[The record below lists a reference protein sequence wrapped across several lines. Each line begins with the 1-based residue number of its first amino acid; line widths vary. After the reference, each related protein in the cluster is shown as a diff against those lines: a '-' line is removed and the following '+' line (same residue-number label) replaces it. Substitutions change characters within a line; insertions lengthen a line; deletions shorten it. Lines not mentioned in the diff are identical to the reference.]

1 MTGSLNTGA
10 NALTANLIELFDLGY
25 SPFFS
30 SQIERLERPGLVPA
44 RIAADGPGIY
54 ALLGSRAPLGELSGR
69 LRHELHGTERPV
81 AGDWVAVADDGER
94 AVIHHVL
101 RRRTAMI
108 RRAADTEATGQAIAA
123 NVDVFGL
130 VSSANRDLNP
140 RRIERYLTAVWDSGA
155 TPVIV
160 LNKVDLV
167 EDVWPLLE
175 RIEAVSLGVPVVRVS
190 ALTGEGIEA
199 LRTHIGPG
207 VTVGLVGSSGVGKSS
222 LINRLVGRDV
232 QHVSDI
238 REDDARGRHT
248 TTRRE
253 LVPLA
258 GGGVLIDTPG
268 MRELGL
274 IEDEGGVD
282 TAFADIADLA
292 QACRFNDCGHETEP
306 GCAVQAALSSGTLS
320 AERLQSYRKLQ
331 REVAAA
337 ERKRDPML
345 AANERR
351 RWKTIHK
358 EMRALEKARGGG
370 WR

>member
-1 MTGSLNTGA
+1 MISL
-10 NALTANLIELFDLGY
+10 ELDDLGY

-30 SQIERLERPGLVPA
+30 SQLDRLARPGLAPA

-54 ALLGSRAPLGELSGR
+54 ALLGCRAPLGELSGR
-69 LRHELHGTERPV
+69 LRHELHETAQPA
-81 AGDWVAVADDGER
+81 AGDWVAVADAGDR

-108 RRAADTEATGQAIAA
+108 RRAADTDATAQTIAA
-123 NVDVFGL
+123 NVDVFCL

-155 TPVIV
+155 KPVIV

-167 EDVWPLLE
+167 DDSEPLAESIASVAL
-175 RIEAVSLGVPVVRVS
+175 AVPIVQVS
-190 ALTGEGIEA
+190 ALTGMGLESLRMHVGRGI
-199 LRTHIGPG
+199 
-207 VTVGLVGSSGVGKSS
+207 TVGLVGSSGVGKSS

-232 QHVSDI
+232 QHVTDI

-253 LVPLA
+253 LVLLP

-282 TAFADIADLA
+282 AAFADIAEIA
-292 QACRFNDCGHETEP
+292 QACRFNDCRHETEP
-306 GCAVQAALSSGTLS
+306 GCAVQAALFSGTLH

-331 REVAAA
+331 REIAAA
-337 ERKRDPML
+337 ERKRDPIL

-358 EMRALEKARGGG
+358 EMRSLEKARGRRG
-370 WR
+370 

>member
-1 MTGSLNTGA
+1 MI
-10 NALTANLIELFDLGY
+10 ALEDLGY

-30 SQIERLERPGLVPA
+30 AQVDQLERTRPGLVPA

-54 ALLGSRAPLGELSGR
+54 HLLGCQAPLGELSGR
-69 LRHELHGTERPV
+69 LRHDIYGVDRPA
-81 AGDWVAVADDGER
+81 AGDWVAVTDDAER
-94 AVIHHVL
+94 AVIHSVL

-108 RRAADTEATGQAIAA
+108 RRAADTEAIAQVIAA
-123 NVDVFGL
+123 NVDVICL
-130 VSSANRDLNP
+130 VTSANRDLNP
-140 RRIERYLTAVWDSGA
+140 RRIERYLTAVWESGA
-155 TPVIV
+155 SPVVV

-167 EDVWPLLE
+167 ADVAALIDTIASVAL
-175 RIEAVSLGVPVVRVS
+175 AVPIVEVS
-190 ALTGEGIEA
+190 ALTGVGIDA
-199 LRTHIGPG
+199 LRAQVGRG
-207 VTVGLVGSSGVGKSS
+207 RTVGLVGSSGVGKSS

-232 QHVSDI
+232 QHVSHI

-253 LVPLA
+253 LVVLP

-274 IEDEGGVD
+274 IEDDGGVD
-282 TAFADIADLA
+282 TAFADIAEIA
-292 QACRFNDCGHETEP
+292 QGCRFNDCVHEAEP
-306 GCAVQAALSSGTLS
+306 GCAVQAALFSGTLDPD
-320 AERLQSYRKLQ
+320 RLRSYRKLQ
-331 REVAAA
+331 REIAAA
-337 ERKRDPML
+337 ERRRDPVL

-358 EMRALEKARGGG
+358 ELRAREKTKVGS